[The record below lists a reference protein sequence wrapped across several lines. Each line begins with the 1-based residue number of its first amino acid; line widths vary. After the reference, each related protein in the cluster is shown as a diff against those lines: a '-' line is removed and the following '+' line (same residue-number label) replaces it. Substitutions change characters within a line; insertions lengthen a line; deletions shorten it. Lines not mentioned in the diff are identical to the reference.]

1 MRHTDPRIRQ
11 TLNQISQNIESV
23 NLTTQASLFAF
34 SQTYISPCL
43 SSLHTCLEAS
53 CHPCFGA
60 RDDRRP
66 HRNTRRGRDDLA
78 FDFYDDWE
86 EEEGEWGNDEL
97 DRLLAGSDGQPAR
110 QRGMSYGSRVARR
123 KSMGIPKDGS
133 DPNIVPKSSVF
144 GFLERL
150 PWKIG
155 GKGFK
160 YRPSA
165 ADLQEN
171 VGRGRGSEE
180 PLIEER
186 EEGGVG
192 AARGRKGRNRSG
204 TTASRS
210 TTNSLSSRGD
220 LFPSEDE
227 DDAVPL
233 DDEFAMVLERRNTG
247 TTSDD
252 HSSGK
257 ARGVRPAGSR
267 TSTKTGSSRDTKSTP
282 AKRRATSAS
291 SGNVPGLVEADDEDV
306 PSMTDLKQE
315 EEHVSREEEAQ
326 IEKKRQAA
334 QILAQ
339 QRGLGNQE
347 EGPNAPE
354 DGHEPKVLADVSS
367 GKSPSYREEPGS
379 NEPSSKPLSDSN
391 SMTIK
396 SCDAPAMKPDSEPK
410 PPEESA

>member
-23 NLTTQASLFAF
+23 NLTTQASLFTF

-43 SSLHTCLEAS
+43 SSVHTCLEDS

-66 HRNTRRGRDDLA
+66 HRNARRGRDDLA

-110 QRGMSYGSRVARR
+110 QRGMSYGSRVVRR
-123 KSMGIPKDGS
+123 KSIGVPKDKS
-133 DPNIVPKSSVF
+133 DPNIVPKSSIF
-144 GFLERL
+144 GFLESL

-171 VGRGRGSEE
+171 VGRGRGEGE
-180 PLIEER
+180 PLIEED
-186 EEGGVG
+186 EEGGVD
-192 AARGRKGRNRSG
+192 AARGRSGRNRSG

-210 TTNSLSSRGD
+210 TINSLSSRGD

-227 DDAVPL
+227 DDAIPL

-247 TTSDD
+247 ATLDD

-257 ARGVRPAGSR
+257 TKGLTPVGSR
-267 TSTKTGSSRDTKSTP
+267 TSTKTGSSRDTKSTA

-291 SGNVPGLVEADDEDV
+291 SGNVPGLAGAEDEDV

-326 IEKKRQAA
+326 IEKRRHAA
-334 QILAQ
+334 QLLAQ
-339 QRGLGNQE
+339 QRGLGSQE
-347 EGPNAPE
+347 EGPT
-354 DGHEPKVLADVSS
+354 VSCYTDLLEN
-367 GKSPSYREEPGS
+367 G
-379 NEPSSKPLSDSN
+379 
-391 SMTIK
+391 T
-396 SCDAPAMKPDSEPK
+396 
-410 PPEESA
+410 

>member
-1 MRHTDPRIRQ
+1 M
-11 TLNQISQNIESV
+11 
-23 NLTTQASLFAF
+23 
-34 SQTYISPCL
+34 
-43 SSLHTCLEAS
+43 HTCLEAS

-66 HRNTRRGRDDLA
+66 HRSARRGRDDLA

-97 DRLLAGSDGQPAR
+97 DRLLAGSDGQPTR
-110 QRGMSYGSRVARR
+110 QRGMSYGSRPARR

-133 DPNIVPKSSVF
+133 DPNMVPKSSVF

-165 ADLQEN
+165 ADLQEH
-171 VGRGRGSEE
+171 VGRGRGEGE
-180 PLIEER
+180 PLIGEDDV
-186 EEGGVG
+186 GGAD
-192 AARGRKGRNRSG
+192 AARGRNGRNRSG

-227 DDAVPL
+227 DDAIPL
-233 DDEFAMVLERRNTG
+233 DDEFAMALERRNTG
-247 TTSDD
+247 TTIDD

-257 ARGVRPAGSR
+257 MRGLRPAGSR
-267 TSTKTGSSRDTKSTP
+267 TSTKTGSSRDTKNTP
-282 AKRRATSAS
+282 VKRRAMSAS
-291 SGNVPGLVEADDEDV
+291 SGEVSGLAEAEYEDV
-306 PSMTDLKQE
+306 PSIADLKQE

-334 QILAQ
+334 QVLARR
-339 QRGLGNQE
+339 RGLGNQE
-347 EGPNAPE
+347 ELPN
-354 DGHEPKVLADVSS
+354 VS
-367 GKSPSYREEPGS
+367 Y
-379 NEPSSKPLSDSN
+379 L
-391 SMTIK
+391 
-396 SCDAPAMKPDSEPK
+396 PDLLDNGI
-410 PPEESA
+410 

>member
-11 TLNQISQNIESV
+11 TLNQIAENIESV
-23 NLTTQASLFAF
+23 NLTTQASLFTF

-43 SSLHTCLEAS
+43 SSVHTCLEAS
-53 CHPCFGA
+53 CHPCFSA

-66 HRNTRRGRDDLA
+66 HRSARRGRDDLA

-110 QRGMSYGSRVARR
+110 QRGMSYGSRVTRR

-171 VGRGRGSEE
+171 VGRGRNEGE
-180 PLIEER
+180 PLIEDGD
-186 EEGGVG
+186 EGAVDT
-192 AARGRKGRNRSG
+192 ARGRNRRNRSG

-227 DDAVPL
+227 DDAIPL

-257 ARGVRPAGSR
+257 TGVLRPVGSR
-267 TSTKTGSSRDTKSTP
+267 TSTKTGSSRDTKSTA

-291 SGNVPGLVEADDEDV
+291 SGNVPGLAEADDEDV

-315 EEHVSREEEAQ
+315 EEHLSKEEEAQ

-339 QRGLGNQE
+339 QRGLGNHE
-347 EGPNAPE
+347 EGPN
-354 DGHEPKVLADVSS
+354 VSCL
-367 GKSPSYREEPGS
+367 PG
-379 NEPSSKPLSDSN
+379 LLDSR
-391 SMTIK
+391 T
-396 SCDAPAMKPDSEPK
+396 
-410 PPEESA
+410 